1 MPLLHLLRQNPVIAA
16 VKDKA
21 SLQLAIDSECQFIS
35 VLYGNI
41 CTISQIVKKI
51 KNAGKYAFI
60 HVDLLEGASNKE
72 VVIQFLKLVTEAD
85 GIISTKA
92 SMLKAA
98 RAEGFFCI
106 HRLFIVDSIS
116 FHNIDKQVAQ
126 SNPDCIEI
134 LPGCM
139 PKVLGWVTEKIRQP
153 LIAGGLVCDEEDA
166 RNAINAGVVALS
178 TTNTGV
184 WTLAKKLL

>member
-1 MPLLHLLRQNPVIAA
+1 MIAA
-16 VKDKA
+16 VKDNA

-41 CTISQIVKKI
+41 CTISNIVKKI

-98 RAEGFFCI
+98 ARAEGFFCI

-134 LPGCM
+134 CQAVC
-139 PKVLGWVTEKIRQP
+139 PKCW
-153 LIAGGLVCDEEDA
+153 AG
-166 RNAINAGVVALS
+166 
-178 TTNTGV
+178 
-184 WTLAKKLL
+184 

>member
-16 VKDKA
+16 VKDNA

-41 CTISQIVKKI
+41 CTISNIVKKI

-98 RAEGFFCI
+98 RAGNDSNLLIVFYVQIMPDDFVMQF
-106 HRLFIVDSIS
+106 HR
-116 FHNIDKQVAQ
+116 
-126 SNPDCIEI
+126 
-134 LPGCM
+134 
-139 PKVLGWVTEKIRQP
+139 
-153 LIAGGLVCDEEDA
+153 
-166 RNAINAGVVALS
+166 
-178 TTNTGV
+178 
-184 WTLAKKLL
+184 

>member
-16 VKDKA
+16 VKDNA

-41 CTISQIVKKI
+41 CTISNIVKKI
-51 KNAGKYAFI
+51 KNAGKYAFV

-92 SMLKAA
+92 PMLKAA
-98 RAEGFFCI
+98 RAEGFSA
-106 HRLFIVDSIS
+106 SIACLS
-116 FHNIDKQVAQ
+116 STPSPFT
-126 SNPDCIEI
+126 I
-134 LPGCM
+134 L
-139 PKVLGWVTEKIRQP
+139 ISRSRNRI
-153 LIAGGLVCDEEDA
+153 LIALKFSPVVCPKYWVGSRRKYA
-166 RNAINAGVVALS
+166 SR
-178 TTNTGV
+178 
-184 WTLAKKLL
+184 

>member
-16 VKDKA
+16 VKDNA
-21 SLQLAIDSECQFIS
+21 SLQLAIASDCQFIS

-41 CTISQIVKKI
+41 CNISAIVQKI
-51 KNAGKYAFI
+51 KQAGKFAFV

-72 VVIQFLKLVTEAD
+72 VVIQFLKLVTQAD

-98 RAEGFFCI
+98 RAEGYFCI
-106 HRLFIVDSIS
+106 HRMFIVDSIS
-116 FHNIDKQVAQ
+116 FHNIEKQVAQ
-126 SNPDCIEI
+126 SNADCIEI

-139 PKVLGWVTEKIRQP
+139 PKVLNWVTEKVRQP

-166 RNAINAGVVALS
+166 RNAIAAGVIALS
-178 TTNTGV
+178 TTNTDV
-184 WTLAKKLL
+184 WTLAKTLN

>member
-16 VKDKA
+16 VKDNA

-41 CTISQIVKKI
+41 CTISNIVKKI

-85 GIISTKA
+85 GNYQYQSLNVESGK
-92 SMLKAA
+92 SG
-98 RAEGFFCI
+98 RFFLYSSPVYC
-106 HRLFIVDSIS
+106 
-116 FHNIDKQVAQ
+116 
-126 SNPDCIEI
+126 
-134 LPGCM
+134 
-139 PKVLGWVTEKIRQP
+139 
-153 LIAGGLVCDEEDA
+153 
-166 RNAINAGVVALS
+166 
-178 TTNTGV
+178 
-184 WTLAKKLL
+184 